1 MNKLIINLNDYKSI
15 NRANIEINKL
25 NVVSG
30 VNGSGKSTLSRIF
43 YSFLKGNSTKRRDY
57 LFERMVFE
65 FNEIIDLLNEDFVDY
80 DFPEAFK
87 VTDTEDVILEK
98 YGALYN
104 ITERHEKLCKTKEE
118 ELDKKLSEEFES
130 HIKQLESE
138 GLINIDEIEFTDDDV
153 TSKLLDVAELVP
165 DWSERFMPVLEKIF
179 DLDHQK
185 SYYQTTITVHGMC
198 ILFAQSLKILLDED
212 SFEVSRECVQSLL
225 IKEEHGLIG
234 KKTLGFEM
242 MLSDNSK
249 TNAYEYFFNN
259 GFIDNVYYFDN
270 VSMFDLFNILNLN
283 SKRKMI
289 INNTNIL
296 SHTKELLDELSENKD
311 NGKYEELYEIKDIL
325 EKIKSIIGG
334 SYSNMIFPIFHTNK
348 IDNSAFSEHFPREKR
363 VVTTTTDTPSGIKQ
377 IGIIQLLLLN
387 NKLHEGDYLIIDE
400 PEVNLHPEWQFKFA
414 EILVLLAK
422 ELDITIYINSHS
434 PLFIESMDAFCEFYD
449 MQDDINYYLTEPS
462 EDEGKYNFVK
472 INSDEIFKV
481 YDNLGNAYDLIDQL
495 RLKKRLGE

>member
-198 ILFAQSLKILLDED
+198 MLFAQSLKILLEED

-225 IKEEHGLIG
+225 IKEEHGLMSVG
-234 KKTLGFEM
+234 
-242 MLSDNSK
+242 
-249 TNAYEYFFNN
+249 
-259 GFIDNVYYFDN
+259 
-270 VSMFDLFNILNLN
+270 
-283 SKRKMI
+283 R
-289 INNTNIL
+289 
-296 SHTKELLDELSENKD
+296 
-311 NGKYEELYEIKDIL
+311 
-325 EKIKSIIGG
+325 
-334 SYSNMIFPIFHTNK
+334 
-348 IDNSAFSEHFPREKR
+348 
-363 VVTTTTDTPSGIKQ
+363 
-377 IGIIQLLLLN
+377 
-387 NKLHEGDYLIIDE
+387 
-400 PEVNLHPEWQFKFA
+400 
-414 EILVLLAK
+414 
-422 ELDITIYINSHS
+422 
-434 PLFIESMDAFCEFYD
+434 
-449 MQDDINYYLTEPS
+449 NY
-462 EDEGKYNFVK
+462 
-472 INSDEIFKV
+472 
-481 YDNLGNAYDLIDQL
+481 
-495 RLKKRLGE
+495 